1 LKSCRSA
8 LPSPAFPR
16 KCLQAGYK
24 IGHESEYL
32 AGRNWGQIATMGN
45 LDQARLEPLFEYLR
59 SRARR
64 ERSAYSPALVSAAM

>member
-24 IGHESEYL
+24 ISHESEYL